1 MKSMIR
7 TTRVCLLMAALL
19 LTVSIAEAQQQEK
32 LRKIGIIAE
41 RRKGALGNIDIFEQA
56 LRKLGYV
63 EGKNIIIERRY
74 TEGDAKRL
82 PAVTADLVRL
92 KVDVILAPGTPAALA
107 AKNATP
113 RIPIVFA
120 SVSDAVGSGL
130 VESLSRPGGNI
141 TGLTQMSP
149 ELDGK
154 RLEILKE
161 TVPRLSRV
169 AVLLDRTVPQS
180 TLSEREMQ
188 AVSQRFGIK
197 VQVLGIGD
205 ANAFDDAFRAMS
217 KERAGG
223 LIVIS
228 SGRFLDESKRIT
240 DLAMKHRL
248 PAIYTAKDYV
258 DAGGLVSYGVN
269 FPDLFRRAAIY
280 VDKLLQGAKPAELP
294 VEQPTKFELA
304 INLKTAKQIGVT
316 IPQSVLYQADRVI

>member
-120 SVSDAVGSGL
+120 SVSDDVGSGL
-130 VESLSRPGGNI
+130 VECLTRTGGNVD
-141 TGLTQMSP
+141 GLTQLSP
-149 ELDGK
+149 GLDG
-154 RLEILKE
+154 R
-161 TVPRLSRV
+161 R
-169 AVLLDRTVPQS
+169 Q
-180 TLSEREMQ
+180 
-188 AVSQRFGIK
+188 
-197 VQVLGIGD
+197 
-205 ANAFDDAFRAMS
+205 
-217 KERAGG
+217 
-223 LIVIS
+223 
-228 SGRFLDESKRIT
+228 
-240 DLAMKHRL
+240 DL
-248 PAIYTAKDYV
+248 
-258 DAGGLVSYGVN
+258 
-269 FPDLFRRAAIY
+269 
-280 VDKLLQGAKPAELP
+280 
-294 VEQPTKFELA
+294 
-304 INLKTAKQIGVT
+304 
-316 IPQSVLYQADRVI
+316 

>member
-1 MKSMIR
+1 MRLTMKRAAVRSIAVALM
-7 TTRVCLLMAALL
+7 LLAMA
-19 LTVSIAEAQQQEK
+19 VIAEAQQQEK
-32 LRKIGIIAE
+32 LRKIGIISE
-41 RRKGALGNIDIFEQA
+41 RRKGLGNIDIFEQA

-223 LIVIS
+223 
-228 SGRFLDESKRIT
+228 
-240 DLAMKHRL
+240 
-248 PAIYTAKDYV
+248 
-258 DAGGLVSYGVN
+258 
-269 FPDLFRRAAIY
+269 
-280 VDKLLQGAKPAELP
+280 
-294 VEQPTKFELA
+294 
-304 INLKTAKQIGVT
+304 
-316 IPQSVLYQADRVI
+316 